1 MRARAR
7 TAAAPRTARR
17 VPGTEDSRLN
27 RLIHAFAALN
37 WREVLL
43 TLLIIAGSYV
53 AGRVLVFV
61 LGALGRRWSRR
72 ANSPMTAHI
81 LARMLRPTVWLLVL
95 LGVYLALHRYRFGLL
110 RTLDDAM
117 YVVSIALLTNLAGQ
131 VLRGIMSYYAERAD
145 RQRQDEA
152 LAAEMLP
159 FANRLGQLLM
169 LALGLLVIM
178 DHFHVEIR
186 SLLVTL
192 GVGSLAIGLALQDTL
207 ANMFGGFAILVD
219 RPFRVGDRVQLVT
232 GETGD
237 VLEIGLRSTRILTL
251 ENHVLIVPNST
262 LVKTNIVNLSQPDAQ
277 AVVRVEVALAPG
289 TDLDRAR
296 VVMLEAARVPLVLA
310 EPAPQVFLRTMEDSL
325 PRLLLLCRV
334 GSYVDRLAA
343 ADAVNTEIHRRF
355 RAAGLRQAHP
365 GATVVLQRDPAAG
378 PTP

>member
-1 MRARAR
+1 MPGRARS
-7 TAAAPRTARR
+7 AAAPRTARK

-27 RLIHAFAALN
+27 RLIHAFVAFN

-53 AGRVLVFV
+53 AGRILVHV
-61 LGALGRRWSRR
+61 LGSLGRSWSRR

-81 LARMLRPTVWLLVL
+81 LARMLRPAVWLLVL
-95 LGVYLALHRYRFGLL
+95 LGVYLALHRYHFGLL
-110 RTLDDAM
+110 HTLDGAM
-117 YVVSIALLTNLAGQ
+117 YVASIALLTSLAGQ

-159 FANRLGQLLM
+159 FANRLGQVLM

-219 RPFRVGDRVQLVT
+219 RPFRVGDRVQMVT

-237 VLEIGLRSTRILTL
+237 VMEIGLRSTRILTL

-262 LVKTNIVNLSQPDAQ
+262 LVKTNIVNLSQPDPQ

-289 TDLDRAR
+289 TNLEQARA
-296 VVMLEAARVPLVLA
+296 VMLEAARVPPVLA

-365 GATVVLQRDPAAG
+365 GATVVLQRDLPAG